1 MLAAGKVILERR
13 RLDLRH
19 ALADFPDRIIPNPF
33 LRVLLR
39 G

>member
-1 MLAAGKVILERR
+1 MLAAKVILEQ

-19 ALADFPDRIIPNPF
+19 ALADFPDRIIRHPF